1 MEPEHRFVDQNST
14 FQSSSSSSSASLDDI
29 EPEVKDQFVK
39 LADALKE
46 TNQNLLTFEFML
58 AQYRKL
64 ARIEPFNAEKDA
76 LLQGDLRQQADELGG
91 SGTGREEVLEQLKC
105 LTSAVNSLQPP
116 ATDLRAGEK
125 TDMVVRLLDDLGS
138 IRGQLQQL
146 SQANEAV
153 AFLRSKV
160 DHLESALDEKTR
172 LAEALTESH
181 KRLTSQLT
189 EERDRCQEL
198 DRKLESEKR
207 AAAQVGKDI
216 TKYVERMS
224 ELEAKVR
231 NQDPKVSELEKLL
244 SAKCDECRVL
254 SEQNYDLKQKLTAE
268 KNRSSEMEARF
279 EAERSSSRDRSVSV
293 YVEKVEELERKV
305 RSDLKEKESL
315 QTTIDILKD
324 QLHESRRLN
333 DDSRNFGLNDSS
345 STFSN
350 TGGLCRSCLESD
362 RIEEVTRKVEEL
374 AVDIQRR
381 TDTDV
386 ARLASQNR
394 QLESD
399 LRQEQNLR
407 HSLETKVAVCET
419 EIRYEKF
426 WLLSFSGYIGAAP

>member
-1 MEPEHRFVDQNST
+1 MEPENSFVDQNST

-64 ARIEPFNAEKDA
+64 ARIEPFNAQKDV
-76 LLQGDLRQQADELGG
+76 LLQGDLDHHADELDG

-116 ATDLRAGEK
+116 PADFSAGGK
-125 TDMVVRLLDDLGS
+125 PDMVARLLDDLHS
-138 IRGQLQQL
+138 IQGQLQQL
-146 SQANEAV
+146 NEANEAV

-160 DHLESALDEKTR
+160 DHLESALDEKSR
-172 LAEALTESH
+172 LADALTESH
-181 KRLTSQLT
+181 KRLTSQLN
-189 EERDRCQEL
+189 EERDRCHEL

-216 TKYVERMS
+216 TKYVERMN

-231 NQDPKVSELEKLL
+231 NPDPKITELEKLL
-244 SAKCDECRVL
+244 SAKCDECKVL
-254 SEQNYDLKQKLTAE
+254 SEQNYDLKQKLSRAE
-268 KNRSSEMEARF
+268 KNGSSEMEARL
-279 EAERSSSRDRSVSV
+279 EAEHSNRSLSV
-293 YVEKVEELERKV
+293 YVEKVEELERKIK
-305 RSDLKEKESL
+305 SDSKEKESL

-324 QLHESRRLN
+324 QLSESRRLN
-333 DDSRNFGLNDSS
+333 DDSRNFGLNESS
-345 STFSN
+345 STFS
-350 TGGLCRSCLESD
+350 TSGGLCRSCLESD

-399 LRQEQNLR
+399 LRREQNLR

-419 EIRYEKF
+419 EIR
-426 WLLSFSGYIGAAP
+426 